1 MKHIFILIAVF
12 FSGIISLSAQQF
24 SLPADGKWYLVA
36 KIGGMH
42 SEFEYTYKHTTAH
55 KPSLVSGHIQFINSQ
70 SFSIQ
75 EHHSMDYANWLQP
88 QFALL
93 NLGGESQI
101 WVKAAIGADVGIFKV
116 SSFLAGSLE
125 LGSVNDDNL
134 NDNGGILTVY
144 NIIRDNTHTY
154 IGNLNVI
161 DGNVG
166 IGTDLPSEKLSVNG
180 KIRAK
185 EIKVEAT
192 NWPDYVFE
200 ESYQIGTLAALES
213 YIKEHKHLPGMPSA
227 KAVEVDGIAVSE
239 MLKLQQQKIEELT
252 LHLIN
257 KDKILKKVEVE
268 NTQLKAKQTEQDTA
282 IKNMI
287 KRLNNI
293 ESKTQ

>member
-12 FSGIISLSAQQF
+12 FSSIISLSAQQF

-55 KPSLVSGHIQFINSQ
+55 KPSLISGRIQFINSQ

-75 EHHSMDYANWLQP
+75 EHHSMGYANWLQP

-192 NWPDYVFE
+192 NWPDYVFDE
-200 ESYQIGTLAALES
+200 GYNVGTLETLEG
-213 YIKEHKHLPGMPSA
+213 YIKASKHLPDIPTAREVKENG
-227 KAVEVDGIAVSE
+227 VELGE
-239 MLKLQQQKIEELT
+239 MNKLLLKKIEELT
-252 LHLIN
+252 LYI
-257 KDKILKKVEVE
+257 IELKKESVDQQKQLD
-268 NTQLKAKQTEQDTA
+268 QLK
-282 IKNMI
+282 
-287 KRLNNI
+287 KR
-293 ESKTQ
+293 